1 MVNKVLVEKMKNEVY
16 TPYSGKAILVGIL
29 VTAIWLAVAVH
40 AYNDSKNEKNEFEVH
55 AGTVTYGTSSSAS
68 MPVVSV
74 PMSGVSAPMV
84 SGSVIRHYAYS
95 GHATMPQMTWKPTSA
110 SGSGYRMHTTSSA
123 TVHSIGGGGS
133 GGGGGVVSGGSNSN
147 ASSRGFSSGSVSIA
161 IPSLALA
168 TPSVVT
174 TQTDASASTRTGMGP
189 RKAPGSAGTYEG
201 EQGEEGGKYWI
212 WDGEEWIEAGDIP
225 VGTTKIEDGI
235 TYRWNGSAWET
246 VGDQADPGMPVGN
259 TPWLWMLF
267 IGGIYVW
274 YKRLRFSD

>member
-1 MVNKVLVEKMKNEVY
+1 MKNEVY
-16 TPYSGKAILVGIL
+16 TPYSGKAILVGIV

-174 TQTDASASTRTGMGP
+174 TQTDASASTRMGMGP
-189 RKAPGSAGTYEG
+189 RKVHSDGTGGYEGDYSGEYYNGKWWNVNEEDWVDEPFNGCKKIEGGLTYEY
-201 EQGEEGGKYWI
+201 Q
-212 WDGEEWIEAGDIP
+212 DGTWVLIA
-225 VGTTKIEDGI
+225 
-235 TYRWNGSAWET
+235 N
-246 VGDQADPGMPVGN
+246 QADPDAPIGD
-259 TPWLWMLF
+259 TPWFWMLLLSMV
-267 IGGIYVW
+267 YVLFRRVSKW
-274 YKRLRFSD
+274 RINV